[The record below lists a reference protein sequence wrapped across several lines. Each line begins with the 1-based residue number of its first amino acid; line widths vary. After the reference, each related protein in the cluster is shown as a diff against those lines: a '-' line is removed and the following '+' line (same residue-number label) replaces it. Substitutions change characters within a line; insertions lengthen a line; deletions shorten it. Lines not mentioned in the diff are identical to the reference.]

1 MGKHD
6 ETGGPKWRGLW
17 NVVKG
22 FDFKKMKR
30 DCFCL
35 FLAMRG
41 LLTLFCEIL
50 KCGFG
55 LKNGKVSD
63 ETEAAIELYFQLSI
77 KIENTKW
84 DLSENWFGFFE
95 REREILLYFISF

>member
-1 MGKHD
+1 
-6 ETGGPKWRGLW
+6 
-17 NVVKG
+17 
-22 FDFKKMKR
+22 
-30 DCFCL
+30 
-35 FLAMRG
+35 MRG